1 MFKLVSKQ
9 SPKKYIEQARTLR
22 VDSTVASSISDAM
35 LESGDSFSI
44 VAARGISTVYAGDLS
59 GEGLL
64 GSQGAAFLTLEYK
77 STSHTAYV
85 KNGATGELIMML
97 VREARDNSWHEEG
110 KSYARFGNA
119 TEARLWSNGRP
130 VGVNYSESLMD
141 VAPRSFSQEKAQ
153 MGASMI
159 EVIKEKV
166 GNSIRLFKQKGD
178 GSRGMEIAAYTKVK
192 NGPAVFRLV
201 SKDVLDPVVAVAMSW
216 FTAIDNK

>member
-178 GSRGMEIAAYTKVK
+178 GSRAW
-192 NGPAVFRLV
+192 RL
-201 SKDVLDPVVAVAMSW
+201 LLTPR
-216 FTAIDNK
+216 